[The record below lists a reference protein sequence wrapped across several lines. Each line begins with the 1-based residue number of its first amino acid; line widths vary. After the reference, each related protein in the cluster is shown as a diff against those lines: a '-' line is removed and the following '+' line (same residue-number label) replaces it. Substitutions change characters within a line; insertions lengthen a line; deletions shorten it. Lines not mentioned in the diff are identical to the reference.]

1 MNPFFA
7 LAVLKEK
14 CKGNEE
20 MYRDLISD
28 LAPKEIDFE
37 WRENYIPLAQYNAPK
52 ETDLKIGKVNEVP
65 IYLNIEQAKLL
76 CNKHLV
82 DVNTDLLNQ
91 IVKLTKTNKK
101 LYKEK
106 QRLRRRLQEL
116 KR

>member
-7 LAVLKEK
+7 LALLKQK

-28 LAPKEIDFE
+28 L
-37 WRENYIPLAQYNAPK
+37 APK

-82 DVNTDLLNQ
+82 DINTGLLSQ

>member
-1 MNPFFA
+1 MVKFCICDGQEYDVGTFEN
-7 LAVLKEK
+7 ETSERNS
-14 CKGNEE
+14 GNRQNNWEFP
-20 MYRDLISD
+20 YKFQDV
-28 LAPKEIDFE
+28 A
-37 WRENYIPLAQYNAPK
+37 
-52 ETDLKIGKVNEVP
+52 IGMFNNTRV
-65 IYLNIEQAKLL
+65 YLNIEQAKLL

-91 IVKLTKTNKK
+91 IAKLTKTNKK